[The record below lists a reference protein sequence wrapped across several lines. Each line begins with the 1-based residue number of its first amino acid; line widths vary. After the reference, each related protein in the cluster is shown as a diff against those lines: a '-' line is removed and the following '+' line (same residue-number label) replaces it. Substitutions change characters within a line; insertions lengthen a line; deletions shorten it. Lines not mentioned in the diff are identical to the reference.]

1 MSDQAAAALPGAMSR
16 QAGRWNA
23 RCEVVRRAHT
33 RARTKLV
40 HQTQTWAPRACGRRR
55 GRPSTPW
62 APAYSW
68 HENFLLFFF
77 EALKVH
83 APVESV
89 LRPTG
94 RCQEGRR
101 GCGAGMPA
109 RVTVVSTTQ
118 LAVAPRTCALD
129 ATHRRLII
137 GPAPLPLL
145 LRRAPKVFA
154 SVFALAGC

>member
-1 MSDQAAAALPGAMSR
+1 MCGA
-16 QAGRWNA
+16 
-23 RCEVVRRAHT
+23 RRA
-33 RARTKLV
+33 AKA
-40 HQTQTWAPRACGRRR
+40 APRDER
-55 GRPSTPW
+55 GPRGGASCTHARAHQSC
-62 APAYSW
+62 APYLGAAGVCASPRSSIDTLGAGLMAI
-68 HENFLLFFF
+68 FLLFFF